1 MPAARWVGSAVLRK
15 EDERLLAGQGM
26 FLDDIEVAGVLEAAM
41 LRSPHA
47 HAKIKSVDVSAAEKM
62 PGVKAVRVIQG
73 PGTEIQWALDDWEQY
88 CFVPDFSGTGL
99 IESPVKA
106 IEMWQLEFDAIRA
119 GGALAVFLL
128 LYFFNPAQLVVSTS
142 SEAVGALIQAAKEAL
157 KEEIEEKYKDELK
170 QYKERSVFLQTQ
182 VGFFQE
188 LIKESAKTTNK
199 AVEALAEL
207 RNQPNAPPGI
217 EEALAQLRQKNTQ
230 AAEAILQF
238 TAERAFVVR
247 VDLERPRGCVDLADG
262 RVVLIEERLTEDG
275 GIIGLRVDITELKQ
289 REASFRLLFDSNPVP
304 MIVCALDD
312 ERILG
317 VNDAAVEH
325 YGYSRAEFEKLTI
338 RSVQAFESEPPWSGD
353 RSSDEQTARTWK
365 HVRAD
370 GTLIDLAIYSR
381 QLVYGDRPAV
391 LLALMDITER
401 KRAEA
406 RLAFMAQ
413 HDGLTGLPNRNLLR
427 QHMDEIL
434 LHTRRSADKA
444 AVLVLGLDNFKA
456 VNDTLGHGIGDK
468 LLRGVAKRLRSTLRE
483 EDTLARLNSDEFA
496 IVQSGLARPE
506 DAVLLSRRLLEAVGE
521 PYLLDGHSVVIGA
534 SIGIAMAPGDGDE
547 SDKLLKNADMAL
559 SRAKNDSRGTFS
571 FFEAGMDARAQSRRK
586 IELDLR
592 DAIQNDVL
600 RPYYQPLVDLA
611 TGRITGFEALVR
623 WPHPERGMISPA
635 EFIPVAEETGL
646 INALGGLMLRR
657 ACMDAAQWPDDVR
670 VAVNLSPLQFRVGNL
685 LSVVMDALKQ
695 SGLPARRLEL
705 EITETLLLEKSSQVL
720 ATLHALRAL
729 GVRISMDDFGTGY
742 SSLSYLRSF
751 PFDKIKIDQSFVRDL
766 AANPDAQAI
775 VRSIISLGKGLGV
788 TITAEGVETE
798 AEVNCLRNEGCH
810 EGQGFLFSRA
820 RPNADIVGLLKTQ
833 GNWSSPA
840 GAALVA

>member
-1 MPAARWVGSAVLRK
+1 MPRIRPKPVKKIKHAAITRIPGRPSKPSPKLTGSGRRVSAEIGEIVRK
-15 EDERLLAGQGM
+15 RAEAKAAIADARKSQEKLHERLREAIDLLPQGIV
-26 FLDDIEVAGVLEAAM
+26 FLDADGRYILWNKKYSEIYSRSSDLFKPGARLQDTIRIGV
-41 LRSPHA
+41 
-47 HAKIKSVDVSAAEKM
+47 
-62 PGVKAVRVIQG
+62 
-73 PGTEIQWALDDWEQY
+73 
-88 CFVPDFSGTGL
+88 
-99 IESPVKA
+99 
-106 IEMWQLEFDAIRA
+106 
-119 GGALAVFLL
+119 
-128 LYFFNPAQLVVSTS
+128 
-142 SEAVGALIQAAKEAL
+142 
-157 KEEIEEKYKDELK
+157 
-170 QYKERSVFLQTQ
+170 ER
-182 VGFFQE
+182 GDY
-188 LIKESAKTTNK
+188 
-199 AVEALAEL
+199 
-207 RNQPNAPPGI
+207 P
-217 EEALAQLRQKNTQ
+217 
-230 AAEAILQF
+230 EAIGREEEWI
-238 TAERAFVVR
+238 AERLSR
-247 VDLERPRGCVDLADG
+247 LYQPGERHEQALADG
-262 RVVLIEERLTEDG
+262 RCILIEERLTGDG

-338 RSVQAFESEPPWSGD
+338 RSVQAFEAELPWEGDHSGD
-353 RSSDEQTARTWK
+353 ELAARTWK

-381 QLVYGDRPAV
+381 HLLYADQPAV

-413 HDGLTGLPNRNLLR
+413 HDGLTGLPNRTLLR
-427 QHMDEIL
+427 QHMDEIM
-434 LHTRRSADKA
+434 LHSRRGAEKI
-444 AVLVLGLDNFKA
+444 AVLILGLDNFKA

-496 IVQSGLARPE
+496 IVQSGLTRPE
-506 DAVLLSRRLLEAVGE
+506 DAVMLARRLLEAISD

-547 SDKLLKNADMAL
+547 SEKLLKHADMAL

-586 IELDLR
+586 IEIDLR
-592 DAIQNDVL
+592 AAIQNDVL

-623 WPHPERGMISPA
+623 WPHAERGMISPA

-646 INALGGLMLRR
+646 INGLGGLMLRR
-657 ACMDAAQWPDDVR
+657 ACMDAALWPDGVR

-695 SGLPARRLEL
+695 SGLPATRLEL

-720 ATLHALRAL
+720 ATLHALRAM

-766 AANPDAQAI
+766 GSNRDAQAI
-775 VRSIISLGKGLGV
+775 VRSIISLGTGLGV

-798 AEVNCLRNEGCH
+798 AELSCLRTEGCH
-810 EGQGFLFSRA
+810 EGQGFLFSQA
-820 RPNADIVGLLKTQ
+820 RPNAEIVKLLKAQ
-833 GNWSSPA
+833 S
-840 GAALVA
+840 GADIGALTDMTVKAARVA